1 MGTLSDLASS
11 RKQFLGNRVFF
22 PLLIRERQELV
33 LPSSVIS
40 IVDDDVSMRASL
52 VRLIKS
58 YDLSAEGFSSAEDF
72 LKSGRSQDSGCLILD
87 VHLPRMSGLELQSH
101 LLVSNPR
108 LPIIF
113 VSAGSNEFA
122 RRKALRNGAIEF
134 LQKPFN
140 EDAFLKALKSSVM
153 IHPKKCFRL
162 FQSEQTN
169 SKLAQG
175 D

>member
-1 MGTLSDLASS
+1 MGALRDLASG
-11 RKQFLGNRVFF
+11 REHFLGTRGFF

-40 IVDDDVSMRASL
+40 IVDDDVSMRTSL

-72 LKSGRSQDSGCLILD
+72 LRSGRSQDSACLILD
-87 VHLPRMSGLELQSH
+87 VHLPGMSGLELQSD

-108 LPIIF
+108 LPVIF
-113 VSAGSNEFA
+113 VSAKDNEFA
-122 RRKALRNGAIEF
+122 RRKALKNGAVDF
-134 LQKPFN
+134 LQKPFS
-140 EDAFLKALKSSVM
+140 EDIFLKALKSSVVF
-153 IHPKKCFRL
+153 HPKKRFRL
-162 FQSEQTN
+162 FHSGQTN